1 MKYIFIGLIILSFC
15 SCAEDNLL
23 DVDNSTVKSN
33 AISFNVTTG
42 ITSNVNTR
50 ARLSDNSDSLNLL
63 QPLVLTSAELGNP
76 LYLHTYVAEEGESS
90 ANEITTRAAQVN
102 NLNDFVTLNKAGFN
116 LEAYDDDDNEFIPRY
131 ATAKPQ
137 SNDASEAVWN
147 TSPLYYWPVDN
158 RLLSFYAF
166 APKSAQSL
174 LENIKLDNTNKTISF
189 DYEVPNGTVSE
200 GDENDAEVQPDI
212 MLAITECN
220 KTTSAD
226 GKVPMNFRHALSAI
240 KFAIRDVVGG
250 TIEQISIIGVSGK
263 AHCVY
268 TKTET
273 VDNFVWSEH
282 GQAENEYTQTF
293 NYKTTDKT
301 SEDDVVLNTQMPSKT
316 FMMIPQEI
324 PADAKIEVVFKRD
337 YDSQTFTMSGNI
349 RDNQVTKWEPGKEY
363 IYTISTS
370 SSNWIYYFEVLGSEQ
385 QKNDDEPT
393 KGSFKDSDRI
403 ILNQTVTKGAY
414 YKVKSYRVRA
424 NNLNQIEPVAWKVNK
439 ISDGVTT
446 KPDNDNFNFDIATPV
461 VPHDIWIPIKTMS
474 GTGSAESTKY
484 DLEFYPQITGTDY
497 SGDWDLKNRAEIG
510 TASSPFDLSE
520 INGKMSTANCYVV
533 NAPGYF
539 KLPLVYG
546 NAIKNGQTN
555 SSSYTYTDPG
565 NYDKKSS
572 YPSLT
577 NFIDYKGNAIITPE
591 INGGKDA
598 ILVWEDAYNLI
609 SDVKLNASDGTY
621 GSISFKVNK
630 ENLQQG
636 NAVIAVRDANQDI
649 IWSWHIWITEHWA
662 KKGTLELTNDVVA
675 LPTYDSG
682 MVDGNIFY
690 VAPRNLGWC
699 DPKNIWYLKRTG
711 NIEFVQEKSGKT
723 ANLPIEQRE
732 KMIEYWIGNNTYYQF
747 GRKDP
752 MVGFMNSSH
761 VVKYNFGTYPYGLL
775 NQPVDIESG
784 IKQPNILFVGA
795 APNVDNNDWISTH
808 YQNLWNNANNF
819 TTTSPTSDNKIKYHY
834 SGVKTVYDP
843 CPVGYMVPP
852 VGFFKYI
859 TNANDDDAAETL
871 DFNGEEGRDERNQII
886 YKINT
891 STSGRFLVL
900 YGTGHRWYASGG
912 DVPAGGNFNPAI
924 AYLWSSHIVFNNGSA
939 YGLALGGN
947 DNTSNFHF
955 VGRRAMAR
963 PIRPVKEFN

>member
-116 LEAYDDDDNEFIPRY
+116 LEAYDDDSNKFIPQY

-147 TSPLYYWPVDN
+147 TSPLYYWPADD

-174 LENIKLDNTNKTISF
+174 LENIQLDNTNKTISF
-189 DYEVPNGTVSE
+189 DYEGPNGTVSE
-200 GDENDAEVQPDI
+200 GDYNDAEVQPDI

-220 KTTSAD
+220 KTTSDD

-250 TIEQISIIGVSGK
+250 TIERISIIGVSGE

-268 TKTET
+268 TKNDN
-273 VDNFVWSEH
+273 VDEFVWSEH
-282 GQAENEYTQTF
+282 STTKSTYTQTF
-293 NYKTTDKT
+293 NYKTADKAT
-301 SEDDVVLNTQMPSKT
+301 GDEVLNNKMPSKT
-316 FMMIPQEI
+316 FMMIPQDI
-324 PADAKIEVVFKRD
+324 PADAKIEVVFTRD
-337 YDSQTFTMSGNI
+337 SDSQTFTMSGNI

-370 SSNWIYYFEVLGSEQ
+370 SSNWIYHFEVLGSEQ
-385 QKNDDEPT
+385 EKNDDEPT
-393 KGSFKDSDRI
+393 KGAFKDSNRI

-446 KPDNDNFNFDIATPV
+446 KPDNDNFKDFVPPV
-461 VPHDIWIPIKTMS
+461 VPSDDWIPKKTKE
-474 GTGSAESTKY
+474 GKGSAEFTKY
-484 DLEFYPQITGTDY
+484 DLEFYSQITETDY
-497 SGDWDLKNRAEIG
+497 SGDWELKKRAEIG
-510 TASSPFDLSE
+510 TATSPFDLST
-520 INGKMSTANCYVV
+520 IYGQMNTANCYVV

-539 KLPLVYG
+539 KFPLVYG
-546 NAIKNGQTN
+546 NAIKNGQTS
-555 SSSYTYTDPG
+555 SSSYTYTAPD
-565 NYDKKSS
+565 NYDNKD

-577 NFIDYKGNAIITPE
+577 KFIDYKGEVITTPR
-591 INGGKDA
+591 ISGGKDA

-662 KKGTLELTNDVVA
+662 KEGTLELTNDVVA

-682 MVDGNIFY
+682 MVDGNKFN

-761 VVKYNFGTYPYGLL
+761 VVKYNFGTYPYGLQ

-795 APNVDNNDWISTH
+795 EHNANNNDWISTH
-808 YQNLWNNANNF
+808 YQNLWNNADGF
-819 TTTSPTSDNKIKYHY
+819 STTSPTSNNQIKYHY

-859 TNANDDDAAETL
+859 TNANDDDKAETL
-871 DFNGEEGRDERNQII
+871 DFNGEEGRDGRNQII

-891 STSGRFLVL
+891 STSDRFLVL
-900 YGTGHRWYASGG
+900 YGTGHRWYASGGGG

-963 PIRPVKEFN
+963 PIRPVKEFD

>member
-147 TSPLYYWPVDN
+147 TSPLYYWPADD
-158 RLLSFYAF
+158 RLLSFYAY
-166 APKSAQSL
+166 APMSAQSL
-174 LENIKLDNTNKTISF
+174 PEGITTDNTAKTISF
-189 DYEVPNGTVSE
+189 DYTVPKGTETNGYY
-200 GDENDAEVQPDI
+200 NDAEVQPDI

-220 KTTSAD
+220 KPTSNN

-240 KFAIRDVVGG
+240 KFAVRDVVGG
-250 TIEQISIIGVSGK
+250 TIKRISIIGVSGE

-268 TKTET
+268 TKNDN
-273 VDNFVWSEH
+273 VDEFVWSEH
-282 GQAENEYTQTF
+282 STTKSTYTQTF
-293 NYKTTDKT
+293 NYKTTDKAT
-301 SEDDVVLNTQMPSKT
+301 GDEVLNNKMPLTT
-316 FMMIPQEI
+316 FLLIPQEI
-324 PADAKIEVVFKRD
+324 PADAKIEVVFTRD
-337 YDSQTFTMSGNI
+337 SDSKTFTMSGNI

-370 SSNWIYYFEVLGSEQ
+370 SSNWIYHFEVLGSEQ
-385 QKNDDEPT
+385 EKNDDEPT

-414 YKVKSYRVRA
+414 YKVLSYRVRA
-424 NNLNQIEPVAWKVNK
+424 NNLNDKEPVEWKVSH

-446 KPDNDNFNFDIATPV
+446 KPDNDNFNFDIETPDV
-461 VPHDIWIPIKTMS
+461 SPDIWIPTKTMN
-474 GTGSAESTKY
+474 GEGSTEFTKY
-484 DLEFYPQITGTDY
+484 DLEFYSQITGTDY
-497 SGDWDLKNRAEIG
+497 PGDWELKNRAAIG
-510 TASSPFDLSE
+510 TASSPFDLSG
-520 INGKMSTANCYVV
+520 INGEMSTANCYVV

-539 KLPLVYG
+539 KFPLVYG
-546 NAIKNGQTN
+546 NAIKNGQAN
-555 SSSYTYTDPG
+555 SSSYTYTVPD
-565 NYDKKSS
+565 NYDKKD

-577 NFIDYKGNAIITPE
+577 EFIDYEGKVITVPR
-591 INGGKDA
+591 IAGGKDA

-609 SDVKLNASDGTY
+609 SDVKLNAGDGTY

-662 KKGTLELTNDVVA
+662 EKGTLKLTNDVVA

-682 MVDGNIFY
+682 MVAGNEFY

-699 DPKNIWYLKRTG
+699 DPKNIWYLKRAG
-711 NIEFVQEKSGKT
+711 IIEFVQEKSGKT
-723 ANLPIEQRE
+723 TNLPIEQRE
-732 KMIEYWIGNNTYYQF
+732 KKIEYWIGNNTYYQF

-761 VVKYNFGTYPYGLL
+761 VVKYNFGTYPYGLQ
-775 NQPVDIESG
+775 NQPVDIQSG

-795 APNVDNNDWISTH
+795 EHNAKNNDWISTH
-808 YQNLWNNANNF
+808 YQNLWNNADVF
-819 TTTSPTSDNKIKYHY
+819 STTSPASNNKINYHY

-859 TNANDDDAAETL
+859 TNANGNDTAETL
-871 DFNGEEGRDERNQII
+871 DFNGEEGRDERDQII

-912 DVPAGGNFNPAI
+912 GGDVPAGGNFNPAT

-947 DNTSNFHF
+947 DNTSNFRF
-955 VGRRAMAR
+955 IGRRAMAR